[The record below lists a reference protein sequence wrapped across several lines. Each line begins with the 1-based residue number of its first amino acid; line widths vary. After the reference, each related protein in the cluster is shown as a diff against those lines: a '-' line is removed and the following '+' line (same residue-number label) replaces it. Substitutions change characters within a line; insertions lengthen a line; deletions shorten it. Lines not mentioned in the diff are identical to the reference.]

1 MKAWLICLILG
12 VSLSTACSTTPPI
25 TPNCDIPA
33 PMAEVGQA
41 VGVPEMPV
49 EVSRTEELTT
59 FDRDGIAVLTQLRVS
74 AAFNHKIANENA
86 LALEA
91 RNAEVTALIE
101 CARYQNVW
109 IQVHAE
115 DLKDEQR
122 EHWLDN
128 LLHRGL
134 IVLGL
139 AAAL

>member
-1 MKAWLICLILG
+1 
-12 VSLSTACSTTPPI
+12 
-25 TPNCDIPA
+25 
-33 PMAEVGQA
+33 MAEIGHALSAPQMPEAASSTKTTATYDLEGLLQLDRVYKA
-41 VGVPEMPV
+41 GVANQTV
-49 EVSRTEELTT
+49 
-59 FDRDGIAVLTQLRVS
+59 
-74 AAFNHKIANENA
+74 ANENA

>member
-115 DLKDEQR
+115 DLKDEKR
-122 EHWLDN
+122 EHWFDN

>member
-1 MKAWLICLILG
+1 MRLFLVFWILG
-12 VSLSTACSTTPPI
+12 LLIGCASTPPQ

-33 PMAEVGQA
+33 PMAEIGHALSAPQMPEAASSTKTTATYDLDGLLQLDRVYKA
-41 VGVPEMPV
+41 GVANQTV
-49 EVSRTEELTT
+49 
-59 FDRDGIAVLTQLRVS
+59 
-74 AAFNHKIANENA
+74 ANENA

-122 EHWLDN
+122 AHWLDN

>member
-1 MKAWLICLILG
+1 MAHG
-12 VSLSTACSTTPPI
+12 VS
-25 TPNCDIPA
+25 
-33 PMAEVGQA
+33 
-41 VGVPEMPV
+41 VPEMPIG
-49 EVSRTEELTT
+49 VSRTEELTT

-139 AAAL
+139 AASL

>member
-33 PMAEVGQA
+33 PMVEVANG
-41 VGVPEMPV
+41 VSVPEMPV